1 MGRFGQKTG
10 AGWYDYKPGDRQAYP
25 SPVVADVLHE
35 YRRASGFN
43 IRQISDEEICQR
55 LVYALVNEG
64 AHILAEGIAQRA
76 SDIDVIY
83 LMGYGF
89 PLWRGGP
96 MHYAESIGLASVA
109 AGLNRFAA
117 NPHADP
123 AFWNPAPLLDAC
135 AKSGKGFDAK

>member
-25 SPVVADVLHE
+25 SAVVAEVLSE
-35 YRRASGFN
+35 YRRTSGFET
-43 IRQISDEEICQR
+43 RPISDEEICQR

-96 MHYAESIGLASVA
+96 MHYAESVGLANVVA
-109 AGLNRFAA
+109 AMNRFAA

-123 AFWNPAPLLDAC
+123 AFWKPAPILDAC